1 MGVRN
6 ENSTEYVHPDE
17 PNLLNLHKA
26 MQYNSNGE
34 PELRTISAITGNI
47 IIEGEVNIP
56 GNIQVFSTPEDPV
69 HTHITEIGTSGTLDV
84 PYIPIDGNV
93 KVTSGN
99 IRITGGNVNANIS
112 GNVVVS
118 SGNVTVDGNV
128 GVLGNVTVLQGTIPW
143 SIVGNIQ
150 GNITGGNINA
160 NVSGNVVVSSGNVN
174 ANVSGNVVITSGNVN
189 SNVSGNVV
197 ITSGNIN
204 SNVSGNVVI
213 TSGNINSN
221 VSGNVVVSSGNINA
235 NVSGNVQA
243 NITNANIQVTQGTIP
258 WSVTGNVNSNV
269 TGGNISITGNIA
281 GITSLPSIQAN
292 VTGGNISVLGNVDI
306 GTMPPIT
313 GNVEANITG
322 GNINANVTQ
331 GTIPWS
337 VSGNVNATLNSNAN
351 VNISGFGGATS
362 DAFGRLRVSEPFTL
376 FDTNSRYY
384 DHGQFSNVNVGT
396 ANVVYVANQS
406 SFQLNVGTAN
416 NDSVIRESKKVFPYQ
431 PGKSQLT
438 LSTFCMNTPK
448 TNLRQRVGLFGA
460 NDGVFFENDGTYN
473 YMVIRSGSTGVEERV
488 RQDAWNGDRL
498 NGLGGA
504 NNPSGITLFP
514 NRAQIFYA
522 DVEWLGVGSVRVG
535 FVIDGVIITCHTF
548 NHANQPGNTKV
559 YMTTATLP
567 IRYEITNTGAT
578 ANASMMTQICSTV
591 ISEGGYNSFGTT
603 QSAGTGTTQ
612 KRLTNSNT
620 YYPIVSIRLNS
631 SRLDSIVFPRQIDV
645 LSPSV
650 NYYRWVLLLNPTLT
664 GATFATTSPTGT
676 VDIDTAATAISG
688 GIEIQSGY
696 ASARELSI
704 LSAVDYFQFQLGRTL
719 AGVSDIVTLAIA
731 ATANNADVLAELG
744 WQELT

>member
-1 MGVRN
+1 MADLYTKPSAGRLDQRQN
-6 ENSTEYVHPDE
+6 TTNYDHPQE
-17 PNLLNLHKA
+17 TNLLNIHKA
-26 MQYNSNGE
+26 LQYRYETGE
-34 PELRTISAITGNI
+34 PELRVNLGSNAFVISGN
-47 IIEGEVNIP
+47 VLIP
-56 GNIQVFSTPEDPV
+56 GIVQVFSDPDNPIHN
-69 HTHITEIGTSGTLDV
+69 HTTEVGTSGNLQV
-84 PYIPIDGNV
+84 PWLPVAGNV
-93 KVTSGN
+93 RLDAGTNSIGNVRITDMPGVFVTNFPSN
-99 IRITGGNVNANIS
+99 IRITDMPGITGNVGVSGNVSITQLPGIT
-112 GNVVVS
+112 GNVVV
-118 SGNVTVDGNV
+118 
-128 GVLGNVTVLQGTIPW
+128 
-143 SIVGNIQ
+143 
-150 GNITGGNINA
+150 
-160 NVSGNVVVSSGNVN
+160 
-174 ANVSGNVVITSGNVN
+174 
-189 SNVSGNVV
+189 
-197 ITSGNIN
+197 
-204 SNVSGNVVI
+204 
-213 TSGNINSN
+213 
-221 VSGNVVVSSGNINA
+221 
-235 NVSGNVQA
+235 
-243 NITNANIQVTQGTIP
+243 TQGTTP
-258 WSVTGNVNSNV
+258 WT
-269 TGGNISITGNIA
+269 
-281 GITSLPSIQAN
+281 
-292 VTGGNISVLGNVDI
+292 
-306 GTMPPIT
+306 IT
-313 GNVEANITG
+313 GNVGITG
-322 GNINANVTQ
+322 TANVVLAEDA
-331 GTIPWS
+331 S
-337 VSGNVNATLNSNAN
+337 VV
-351 VNISGFGGATS
+351 ISGFGGATS
-362 DAFGRLRVSEPFTL
+362 DAFGRLRVSEPYTL
-376 FDTNSRYY
+376 FDTSARYY

-416 NDSVIRESKKVFPYQ
+416 GDSVIRESKKVFPYQ

-438 LSTFCMNTPK
+438 LNTFCMNTPK

-473 YMVIRSGSTGVEERV
+473 YVVIRSGSTGVEERV

-498 NGLGGA
+498 NGLGGV

-514 NRAQIFYA
+514 DRAQIFHA
-522 DVEWLGVGSVRVG
+522 DIEWLGVGSVRVG
-535 FVIDGVIITCHTF
+535 FVIDGAFIICHTF

-591 ISEGGYNSFGTT
+591 ISEGGYNNFGTT

-612 KRLTNSNT
+612 KRLSNSGT

-650 NYYRWVLLLNPTLT
+650 NYYRWVLLQNPTLT

-696 ASARELSI
+696 ASSRELAQ

>member
-1 MGVRN
+1 
-6 ENSTEYVHPDE
+6 
-17 PNLLNLHKA
+17 
-26 MQYNSNGE
+26 
-34 PELRTISAITGNI
+34 
-47 IIEGEVNIP
+47 
-56 GNIQVFSTPEDPV
+56 
-69 HTHITEIGTSGTLDV
+69 
-84 PYIPIDGNV
+84 
-93 KVTSGN
+93 
-99 IRITGGNVNANIS
+99 
-112 GNVVVS
+112 
-118 SGNVTVDGNV
+118 
-128 GVLGNVTVLQGTIPW
+128 
-143 SIVGNIQ
+143 
-150 GNITGGNINA
+150 
-160 NVSGNVVVSSGNVN
+160 VSGNVGIIGNV
-174 ANVSGNVVITSGNVN
+174 
-189 SNVSGNVV
+189 
-197 ITSGNIN
+197 
-204 SNVSGNVVI
+204 
-213 TSGNINSN
+213 
-221 VSGNVVVSSGNINA
+221 
-235 NVSGNVQA
+235 
-243 NITNANIQVTQGTIP
+243 
-258 WSVTGNVNSNV
+258 
-269 TGGNISITGNIA
+269 
-281 GITSLPSIQAN
+281 
-292 VTGGNISVLGNVDI
+292 
-306 GTMPPIT
+306 
-313 GNVEANITG
+313 
-322 GNINANVTQ
+322 NVTQ
-331 GTIPWS
+331 GTTPWT
-337 VSGNVNATLNSNAN
+337 VSGNVNATFNNNAS
-351 VNISGFGGATS
+351 VAISGFSGAVA
-362 DAFGRLRVSEPFTL
+362 DAFGRLRVSEPYTL

-384 DHGQFSNVNVGT
+384 DHGQFSNANVGT

-416 NDSVIRESKKVFPYQ
+416 GDSVIRESKKVFPYQ

-438 LSTFCMNTPK
+438 LNTFCMNTPK

-473 YMVIRSGSTGVEERV
+473 YVVIRSGSTGVEERV

-498 NGLGGA
+498 NGLGGV

-514 NRAQIFYA
+514 NRTQIFYA

-591 ISEGGYNSFGTT
+591 ISEGGYNNFGTT
-603 QSAGTGTTQ
+603 QSAGTGTTPI
-612 KRLTNSNT
+612 RLSNSGT

-676 VDIDTAATAISG
+676 VDIDLAATALSG

-696 ASARELSI
+696 ASAREVQI

-719 AGVSDIVTLAIA
+719 AGVSDVVTLAIA